1 MVSLRLD
8 SLLAR
13 RSSVQRAAVQVS
25 ARQQDDDDAIWGR
38 TLAIVDG
45 TASLLERDEDE
56 ADDKFNALDDDDDD
70 DDSTSFP
77 PPPPATTPVFSPP
90 PALTTSSS
98 TTSTTS
104 SETDTE
110 SDSSTSSTFRSQST
124 TLSIPPILTS
134 TSTSTPQIT
143 TPPQTNLPLLTSSLA
158 LPTTTS
164 SGAVFIGAP
173 GGQETGRQQ
182 NDRGGDDGRPPGGP
196 STSCKVAIAFGV
208 IAAVGL
214 IVGLFWGAILIRRRR
229 RRHGQDELNPRDYPS
244 RIGQRSRFNFNLPSI
259 PALPFSFTTPLER
272 FYKPKPEAIPKRQVS
287 NPFNARHVSGHR
299 NDRSDS
305 AILNEA
311 IQAAYQMEGGQS
323 DAVPRGFLDE
333 KRRDPHHLLPL
344 LDPEPIEQASIR
356 KSVVSWFKR
365 SSRHHPLKLNP
376 ASGSRSLRSS
386 VGSTLTGGRRS
397 RPGSQATQRTV
408 SYYSNSGESAV
419 AESSGARRMQDV
431 PPLPDLDLQKAY
443 TNNAA
448 PAAQSP
454 TAQSPT
460 AQSPT
465 ESTSESVTAPLPV
478 FTRDDAQA
486 YYKSM
491 WAGSSVSGST
501 ERMSAMS
508 SWTDVTRTTMAGG
521 RSSAMNTPGLSP
533 PPSFYSGSNRASAY
547 PQTPITPG
555 YTSTTG
561 PSPSGEGPRTRED
574 LYALYAQTRGSVA
587 GSAVGLGL
595 QQQLQQQSQEKPADA
610 SGGK

>member
-1 MVSLRLD
+1 MVSLRFD

-25 ARQQDDDDAIWGR
+25 ARQQDDDDAIWGQ

-45 TASLLERDEDE
+45 TASLLGRDEDE
-56 ADDKFNALDDDDDD
+56 ADDKFKAVDDDDDD

-77 PPPPATTPVFSPP
+77 PPPPATPPVFSPP

-110 SDSSTSSTFRSQST
+110 SDSSSTSS
-124 TLSIPPILTS
+124 
-134 TSTSTPQIT
+134 
-143 TPPQTNLPLLTSSLA
+143 TSSLA

-182 NDRGGDDGRPPGGP
+182 NDRGGDDGRPPGP

-408 SYYSNSGESAV
+408 SYYSNSGESTV

-595 QQQLQQQSQEKPADA
+595 QQQLQQQSQDKPVDT

>member
-1 MVSLRLD
+1 M
-8 SLLAR
+8 
-13 RSSVQRAAVQVS
+13 
-25 ARQQDDDDAIWGR
+25 
-38 TLAIVDG
+38 
-45 TASLLERDEDE
+45 
-56 ADDKFNALDDDDDD
+56 
-70 DDSTSFP
+70 
-77 PPPPATTPVFSPP
+77 
-90 PALTTSSS
+90 
-98 TTSTTS
+98 
-104 SETDTE
+104 
-110 SDSSTSSTFRSQST
+110 
-124 TLSIPPILTS
+124 
-134 TSTSTPQIT
+134 
-143 TPPQTNLPLLTSSLA
+143 
-158 LPTTTS
+158 
-164 SGAVFIGAP
+164 
-173 GGQETGRQQ
+173 
-182 NDRGGDDGRPPGGP
+182 
-196 STSCKVAIAFGV
+196 
-208 IAAVGL
+208 
-214 IVGLFWGAILIRRRR
+214 
-229 RRHGQDELNPRDYPS
+229 
-244 RIGQRSRFNFNLPSI
+244 

-311 IQAAYQMEGGQS
+311 IQAAYQMEGGHN

-365 SSRHHPLKLNP
+365 SSKHHPLKLNP

-386 VGSTLTGGRRS
+386 TGSTLTGGRRS

-408 SYYSNSGESAV
+408 SYYSNSGDSAV

-443 TNNAA
+443 TNNTPPAA
-448 PAAQSP
+448 P
-454 TAQSPT
+454 
-460 AQSPT
+460 SPT
-465 ESTSESVTAPLPV
+465 ESTPESVTAPLPV

-491 WAGSSVSGST
+491 WAGSSVSGET

-508 SWTDVTRTTMAGG
+508 SWTDATRTTMAGG

-533 PPSFYSGSNRASAY
+533 PPSFYSNSNRASAY

-555 YTSTTG
+555 YSSTTG
-561 PSPSGEGPRTRED
+561 PNSGEGTRTREE
-574 LYALYAQTRGSVA
+574 LYALYAPTRGSVA

-595 QQQLQQQSQEKPADA
+595 QQQLQQESKDKPADS
-610 SGGK
+610 SGDK

>member
-1 MVSLRLD
+1 M
-8 SLLAR
+8 
-13 RSSVQRAAVQVS
+13 
-25 ARQQDDDDAIWGR
+25 
-38 TLAIVDG
+38 
-45 TASLLERDEDE
+45 
-56 ADDKFNALDDDDDD
+56 
-70 DDSTSFP
+70 
-77 PPPPATTPVFSPP
+77 
-90 PALTTSSS
+90 
-98 TTSTTS
+98 
-104 SETDTE
+104 
-110 SDSSTSSTFRSQST
+110 
-124 TLSIPPILTS
+124 
-134 TSTSTPQIT
+134 
-143 TPPQTNLPLLTSSLA
+143 
-158 LPTTTS
+158 
-164 SGAVFIGAP
+164 
-173 GGQETGRQQ
+173 
-182 NDRGGDDGRPPGGP
+182 
-196 STSCKVAIAFGV
+196 
-208 IAAVGL
+208 
-214 IVGLFWGAILIRRRR
+214 
-229 RRHGQDELNPRDYPS
+229 
-244 RIGQRSRFNFNLPSI
+244 

-299 NDRSDS
+299 NEGSDS

-311 IQAAYQMEGGQS
+311 IQAAYQMEGGHS
-323 DAVPRGFLDE
+323 DAVPRGFMDE

-408 SYYSNSGESAV
+408 SYYSNSGDSAV

-443 TNNAA
+443 TNNTV
-448 PAAQSP
+448 PA
-454 TAQSPT
+454 

-491 WAGSSVSGST
+491 WAGSSVSGDT

-533 PPSFYSGSNRASAY
+533 PPSFHSGSNRTSAY
-547 PQTPITPG
+547 PQTPVTPG
-555 YTSTTG
+555 YTNTTG
-561 PSPSGEGPRTRED
+561 PSSVEGTRTRED

-595 QQQLQQQSQEKPADA
+595 QQQLQQQSQDKPADT

>member
-1 MVSLRLD
+1 M
-8 SLLAR
+8 
-13 RSSVQRAAVQVS
+13 
-25 ARQQDDDDAIWGR
+25 
-38 TLAIVDG
+38 
-45 TASLLERDEDE
+45 
-56 ADDKFNALDDDDDD
+56 
-70 DDSTSFP
+70 
-77 PPPPATTPVFSPP
+77 
-90 PALTTSSS
+90 
-98 TTSTTS
+98 
-104 SETDTE
+104 
-110 SDSSTSSTFRSQST
+110 
-124 TLSIPPILTS
+124 
-134 TSTSTPQIT
+134 
-143 TPPQTNLPLLTSSLA
+143 
-158 LPTTTS
+158 
-164 SGAVFIGAP
+164 
-173 GGQETGRQQ
+173 
-182 NDRGGDDGRPPGGP
+182 
-196 STSCKVAIAFGV
+196 
-208 IAAVGL
+208 
-214 IVGLFWGAILIRRRR
+214 
-229 RRHGQDELNPRDYPS
+229 
-244 RIGQRSRFNFNLPSI
+244 

-305 AILNEA
+305 SILNEA
-311 IQAAYQMEGGQS
+311 IQAAYQMEGGHN

-397 RPGSQATQRTV
+397 RPGSQATSRTV
-408 SYYSNSGESAV
+408 SYYSNSGDSAV

-448 PAAQSP
+448 TEPA
-454 TAQSPT
+454 

-533 PPSFYSGSNRASAY
+533 PPSFHSSSNRTSAY

-561 PSPSGEGPRTRED
+561 PSPSGEGTRTRED
-574 LYALYAQTRGSVA
+574 LYALYAPTRGSVA

-595 QQQLQQQSQEKPADA
+595 QQQLQQQPPQDKPADT
-610 SGGK
+610 SRGK

>member
-38 TLAIVDG
+38 TLAVVDG

-56 ADDKFNALDDDDDD
+56 ADDKFQALDDGDDD

-77 PPPPATTPVFSPP
+77 PPPPATPPIFSPP
-90 PALTTSSS
+90 PDLTTSPS
-98 TTSTTS
+98 TKSTKS
-104 SETDTE
+104 SESDTE
-110 SDSSTSSTFRSQST
+110 SDSINDTIYPSDFDFNQHSANNNSADKF
-124 TLSIPPILTS
+124 SIIDKQL
-134 TSTSTPQIT
+134 IT
-143 TPPQTNLPLLTSSLA
+143 ANYYQQWCDLP
-158 LPTTTS
+158 
-164 SGAVFIGAP
+164 
-173 GGQETGRQQ
+173 
-182 NDRGGDDGRPPGGP
+182 
-196 STSCKVAIAFGV
+196 
-208 IAAVGL
+208 AVGL

-229 RRHGQDELNPRDYPS
+229 RRHGQDELNPSDYPS
-244 RIGQRSRFNFNLPSI
+244 RIGQRSRFNVNLPSL
-259 PALPFSFTTPLER
+259 PALPFSFTTPLDR

-311 IQAAYQMEGGQS
+311 IQAAYQMEGGHS

-344 LDPEPIEQASIR
+344 LDPQPIEQASIR

-376 ASGSRSLRSS
+376 ASGSLSLRSS
-386 VGSTLTGGRRS
+386 TGSTSTGGRRS
-397 RPGSQATQRTV
+397 RPGSQATSRTV
-408 SYYSNSGESAV
+408 SYYSNSGESVV

-448 PAAQSP
+448 
-454 TAQSPT
+454 TAPT

-533 PPSFYSGSNRASAY
+533 PPSFHSSLNRTSAY

-561 PSPSGEGPRTRED
+561 PSPSGEGTRTRED
-574 LYALYAQTRGSVA
+574 LYALYAPTRGSVA

-595 QQQLQQQSQEKPADA
+595 QQQLQQQSQDKPADA

>member
-1 MVSLRLD
+1 M
-8 SLLAR
+8 
-13 RSSVQRAAVQVS
+13 
-25 ARQQDDDDAIWGR
+25 
-38 TLAIVDG
+38 
-45 TASLLERDEDE
+45 
-56 ADDKFNALDDDDDD
+56 
-70 DDSTSFP
+70 P
-77 PPPPATTPVFSPP
+77 P
-90 PALTTSSS
+90 
-98 TTSTTS
+98 
-104 SETDTE
+104 
-110 SDSSTSSTFRSQST
+110 
-124 TLSIPPILTS
+124 
-134 TSTSTPQIT
+134 
-143 TPPQTNLPLLTSSLA
+143 
-158 LPTTTS
+158 
-164 SGAVFIGAP
+164 
-173 GGQETGRQQ
+173 
-182 NDRGGDDGRPPGGP
+182 
-196 STSCKVAIAFGV
+196 
-208 IAAVGL
+208 AAVGL

-229 RRHGQDELNPRDYPS
+229 RRHGQDEVNPRDYAS
-244 RIGQRSRFNFNLPSI
+244 RIGRRSRFNINLSSI

-287 NPFNARHVSGHR
+287 NPFNAVHVSGHR
-299 NDRSDS
+299 NNRSDS
-305 AILNEA
+305 DILNEA
-311 IQAAYQMEGGQS
+311 IQAAYQMEGGQN

-333 KRRDPHHLLPL
+333 KRRDPNHILPL

-356 KSVVSWFKR
+356 KSVASWFKR

-376 ASGSRSLRSS
+376 SSGSGSGSLRSS
-386 VGSTLTGGRRS
+386 IGSTLTGGRRS

-408 SYYSNSGESAV
+408 SYYSNSGDSAF

-431 PPLPDLDLQKAY
+431 PPLPDLGLQKAY

-454 TAQSPT
+454 I
-460 AQSPT
+460 
-465 ESTSESVTAPLPV
+465 ESTAESTAESVTAPLPA

-533 PPSFYSGSNRASAY
+533 PPSFHSGSNRASAY

-561 PSPSGEGPRTRED
+561 PGSAEGATRTGED

-595 QQQLQQQSQEKPADA
+595 QQQQLLQSQQPQDKPAGTMGD
-610 SGGK
+610 K

>member
-1 MVSLRLD
+1 M
-8 SLLAR
+8 
-13 RSSVQRAAVQVS
+13 
-25 ARQQDDDDAIWGR
+25 
-38 TLAIVDG
+38 
-45 TASLLERDEDE
+45 
-56 ADDKFNALDDDDDD
+56 ALIN
-70 DDSTSFP
+70 
-77 PPPPATTPVFSPP
+77 TP
-90 PALTTSSS
+90 L
-98 TTSTTS
+98 
-104 SETDTE
+104 
-110 SDSSTSSTFRSQST
+110 
-124 TLSIPPILTS
+124 
-134 TSTSTPQIT
+134 
-143 TPPQTNLPLLTSSLA
+143 
-158 LPTTTS
+158 
-164 SGAVFIGAP
+164 
-173 GGQETGRQQ
+173 
-182 NDRGGDDGRPPGGP
+182 
-196 STSCKVAIAFGV
+196 
-208 IAAVGL
+208 AAVGL
-214 IVGLFWGAILIRRRR
+214 IVGLFWGAILVRRRR
-229 RRHGQDELNPRDYPS
+229 HRHGQDERNPRDYAS
-244 RIGQRSRFNFNLPSI
+244 RIGRRSRFNFNLPSI

-272 FYKPKPEAIPKRQVS
+272 FYKPRPEAIPKRQVS

-311 IQAAYQMEGGQS
+311 IQAAYQMDGGHN

-365 SSRHHPLKLNP
+365 SSKHHPLKLNP
-376 ASGSRSLRSS
+376 ASGSRSLRCST
-386 VGSTLTGGRRS
+386 GSTLTGGTRS

-408 SYYSNSGESAV
+408 SYYSNSGDSVV

-443 TNNAA
+443 TNNTPAAA
-448 PAAQSP
+448 PAAP
-454 TAQSPT
+454 
-460 AQSPT
+460 SPT

-491 WAGSSVSGST
+491 WAGSSVSGET

-533 PPSFYSGSNRASAY
+533 PPSFYSNSNRASAY

-555 YTSTTG
+555 YSSTTG
-561 PSPSGEGPRTRED
+561 PSSGEGTRTREQ
-574 LYALYAQTRGSVA
+574 LYALYAPTRGSVA

-595 QQQLQQQSQEKPADA
+595 QQQLQQESKDKPADS
-610 SGGK
+610 SGDK